1 MLARRH
7 MGMLAGASLATLALV
22 FAPADAA
29 PAGHAA
35 KSKPKIS
42 LSLNGVRLGGFTP
55 AVADPRLAA
64 EFARRKRARAGFRF
78 TPAATEKDRT
88 IRVAVRARAATPAE
102 AQRVGSPA
110 ARTLAVSSAPQT
122 TAITPTAYNLG
133 ASVGWKNF
141 AVGGDVARVE
151 GGIAEG
157 RRDTAVVDVRYSLG
171 RVTGRVGA
179 TANRVEGTQQRLVV
193 ADRSAALD
201 VGGSYAI
208 TRNIELNTGVQY
220 RIQRDR
226 LAPLAD
232 AGRDSQ
238 AVYVGTAFRF

>member
-1 MLARRH
+1 
-7 MGMLAGASLATLALV
+7 MGLLAGASIATLALV

-29 PAGHAA
+29 PGDRPA
-35 KSKPKIS
+35 KSKPRLS
-42 LSLNGVRLGGFTP
+42 LSVNGVRLGGFTP
-55 AVADPRLAA
+55 AVADPKLAA
-64 EFARRKRARAGFRF
+64 EFARRKRARSSFRF
-78 TPAATEKDRT
+78 TPATAENRERT

-102 AQRVGSPA
+102 AQRGAGPPA

-122 TAITPTAYNLG
+122 TAITPAAYNLG

-151 GGIAEG
+151 GGIADG

-179 TANRVEGTQQRLVV
+179 TADRVEGTQQRLVA

-232 AGRDSQ
+232 ARRDSQ